1 MSTAVA
7 RQKDVGAKPRVH
19 RHAVVVGEL
28 ALGPAT
34 RRAVRARAVEK
45 GDPIAAGEL
54 AGLLAMKRTP
64 ELIPHCHAV
73 PLTASR
79 VDLRA
84 SRRGVTVRAEAETV
98 DRTGVEMEALVGA
111 TVALLTVWDMVKYL
125 EKDARGLYPHASLGP
140 VRVVAKRKSKTEE
153 P

>member
-1 MSTAVA
+1 M
-7 RQKDVGAKPRVH
+7 
-19 RHAVVVGEL
+19 VGEL
-28 ALGPAT
+28 RLSPGT
-34 RRAVRARAVEK
+34 RRAIRARRVEK

-64 ELIPHCHAV
+64 ELVPHCHVVA
-73 PLTASR
+73 LTSSVVEILPSR
-79 VDLRA
+79 T
-84 SRRGVTVRAEAETV
+84 GVRVRAEAGTV

-125 EKDARGLYPHASLGP
+125 EKDGRGLYPSTSLGP
-140 VRVVAKRKSKTEE
+140 VRVMEKRVARDGR